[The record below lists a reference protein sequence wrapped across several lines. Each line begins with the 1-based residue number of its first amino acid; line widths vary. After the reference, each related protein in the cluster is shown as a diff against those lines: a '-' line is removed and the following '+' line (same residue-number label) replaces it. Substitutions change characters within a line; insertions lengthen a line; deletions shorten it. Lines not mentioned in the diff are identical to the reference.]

1 MSAPIETTDSGT
13 ERGQITVALAA
24 VVWSTAGVL
33 QRQLSVGVATQVA
46 GRALFAAVAVAAYVA
61 VVERGRV
68 REACRSLGYAG
79 LGFAVSLAVASGA
92 FIVALNHASVAQ
104 VLFIQSI
111 APVLAALLGRAL
123 LDEPVSRRT
132 SVAMIVALLGVGVMV
147 GLPGGGS
154 ALGSGLAVV
163 MALGFAVGIV
173 IARHRRDV
181 SMAPATVLAQLML
194 LVVAAPFALAENAPA
209 SAPDVLWLVLLG
221 AGQIGL
227 GLILFTIGARLI
239 PGRAGRAHQPA
250 RGRARADV
258 GVAGDGGATR
268 CRHLCRWRNRR
279 RGGHPA
285 GPRPAHAAPRPS
297 RRGGSRR
304 SRAPTHLSLN
314 ATKPPPANE
323 MRSAFVFLRRAREL
337 RRQRTSTLTGTKHT
351 RRTPLRWR
359 KSARGRNIGGPSA
372 SASRR
377 RVLSSRSSSPV

>member
-1 MSAPIETTDSGT
+1 MSAAIETTDPGT

-46 GRALFAAVAVAAYVA
+46 GRALFATVAVTAYVA

-68 REACRSLGYAG
+68 VEACRSVGRAG
-79 LGFAVSLAVASGA
+79 LGFALSLAIASGA

-194 LVVAAPFALAENAPA
+194 LVVAAPFALAESPHVTG
-209 SAPDVLWLVLLG
+209 PDVLWLVLLG

-239 PGRAGRAHQPA
+239 PAAQVALISLLEVVLGPMWVWLAMGERPGAATFVGGAIVVAAVILQARDRPA
-250 RGRARADV
+250 RRDRLAEARA
-258 GVAGDGGATR
+258 AETE
-268 CRHLCRWRNRR
+268 
-279 RGGHPA
+279 HP
-285 GPRPAHAAPRPS
+285 P
-297 RRGGSRR
+297 
-304 SRAPTHLSLN
+304 
-314 ATKPPPANE
+314 
-323 MRSAFVFLRRAREL
+323 
-337 RRQRTSTLTGTKHT
+337 
-351 RRTPLRWR
+351 
-359 KSARGRNIGGPSA
+359 I
-372 SASRR
+372 
-377 RVLSSRSSSPV
+377 

>member
-173 IARHRRDV
+173 IARNRRDV

-194 LVVAAPFALAENAPA
+194 LVVAAPFALAENTPA
-209 SAPDVLWLVLLG
+209 SAPDVLWLLLLG

-239 PGRAGRAHQPA
+239 PAAQVALISLLEVVLGPMWVWLAMGEQPGA
-250 RGRARADV
+250 ATFVGGAIVVAAVILQARDRLTPRRGR
-258 GVAGDGGATR
+258 
-268 CRHLCRWRNRR
+268 
-279 RGGHPA
+279 
-285 GPRPAHAAPRPS
+285 HAAA
-297 RRGGSRR
+297 G
-304 SRAPTHLSLN
+304 AAEAEH
-314 ATKPPPANE
+314 PP
-323 MRSAFVFLRRAREL
+323 
-337 RRQRTSTLTGTKHT
+337 
-351 RRTPLRWR
+351 
-359 KSARGRNIGGPSA
+359 I
-372 SASRR
+372 
-377 RVLSSRSSSPV
+377 

>member
-1 MSAPIETTDSGT
+1 MRTRPARPPLTGVLLT
-13 ERGQITVALAA
+13 LAA

-46 GRALFAAVAVAAYVA
+46 GRALFAAVAVATYVA

-68 REACRSLGYAG
+68 RQACRSLGYAG

-123 LDEPVSRRT
+123 LGESVSRRT
-132 SVAMIVALLGVGVMV
+132 SVAMVVALLGVGVMV
-147 GLPGGGS
+147 GSPGGGS
-154 ALGSGLAVV
+154 ALGSGLVVV

-173 IARHRRDV
+173 TARHRRDV

-194 LVVAAPFALAENAPA
+194 LVAAAPFALAENPHV

-239 PGRAGRAHQPA
+239 PAAQVALISLLEVVLGPMWVWLAMGERPGAATFAGGAIVVAAVIVQARDRPA
-250 RGRARADV
+250 PRRLAEARA
-258 GVAGDGGATR
+258 AEAE
-268 CRHLCRWRNRR
+268 
-279 RGGHPA
+279 HP
-285 GPRPAHAAPRPS
+285 P
-297 RRGGSRR
+297 
-304 SRAPTHLSLN
+304 
-314 ATKPPPANE
+314 
-323 MRSAFVFLRRAREL
+323 
-337 RRQRTSTLTGTKHT
+337 
-351 RRTPLRWR
+351 
-359 KSARGRNIGGPSA
+359 I
-372 SASRR
+372 
-377 RVLSSRSSSPV
+377 

>member
-1 MSAPIETTDSGT
+1 MRKMPGTSATIETTDLRT
-13 ERGQITVALAA
+13 ERGQLTVALAA

-46 GRALFAAVAVAAYVA
+46 GRALFAAVAVATYVA

-68 REACRSLGYAG
+68 RQACRSLGYAG

-123 LDEPVSRRT
+123 LGESVSRRT
-132 SVAMIVALLGVGVMV
+132 SVAMVVALLGVGVMV
-147 GLPGGGS
+147 GSPGGGS

-173 IARHRRDV
+173 TARHRRDV

-194 LVVAAPFALAENAPA
+194 LVAAAPFALAENPHV

-239 PGRAGRAHQPA
+239 PAAQVALISLLEVVLGPMWVWLAMGERPGAATFAGGAIVVAAVIVQARDRPA
-250 RGRARADV
+250 PRRLAEARA
-258 GVAGDGGATR
+258 AEAE
-268 CRHLCRWRNRR
+268 
-279 RGGHPA
+279 HP
-285 GPRPAHAAPRPS
+285 P
-297 RRGGSRR
+297 
-304 SRAPTHLSLN
+304 
-314 ATKPPPANE
+314 
-323 MRSAFVFLRRAREL
+323 
-337 RRQRTSTLTGTKHT
+337 
-351 RRTPLRWR
+351 
-359 KSARGRNIGGPSA
+359 I
-372 SASRR
+372 
-377 RVLSSRSSSPV
+377 